1 MTRAKDAIAGTERKS
16 MWNSLNRIKAVSLC
30 ETQEQTIEDATR
42 AHIAKSYVEELM
54 KNDERSTYIIV
65 DKEAMCSILGIEQKG
80 KEDDR

>member
-1 MTRAKDAIAGTERKS
+1 MLMISD
-16 MWNSLNRIKAVSLC
+16 
-30 ETQEQTIEDATR
+30 TQEKTIEDATR

-65 DKEAMCSILGIEQKG
+65 DKEAMCSILGIEQKV